1 MTQWALIFLAIT
13 TTAANVIA
21 WLTRQA
27 LAASKLES
35 SLQLAAM
42 ELRLSEKIQGAY
54 VTWQAHND
62 LENRVERVER
72 ECMECR
78 NRVHP
83 MAAR

>member
-1 MTQWALIFLAIT
+1 MTQWALLLLAVA
-13 TTAANVIA
+13 TTAGNVIA

-27 LAASKLES
+27 LAASKLET

-62 LENRVERVER
+62 LENRVERMER
-72 ECMECR
+72 ECSECR
-78 NRVHP
+78 NKHP
-83 MAAR
+83 R